1 MGVLKTLSF
10 SDCNLMHKTSIIEKF
25 EIDICAGDQRSE
37 IEADTNAN
45 VTSIYLDTLI
55 LDKLQL
61 NIEFKN

>member
-1 MGVLKTLSF
+1 
-10 SDCNLMHKTSIIEKF
+10 MHKTSIIEKF

-37 IEADTNAN
+37 IQADTNAN